1 LVKPFDVALFATF
14 ANLKGGVGKTTCAI
28 LAANAFS
35 QTPFNLRVALVDCD
49 LQKSAVRL
57 RLLDLEDFDG
67 VLPYDVLD
75 WNIPTFEARAQELN
89 DNFDLVL
96 VDVAGTFDDG
106 ILRIINYLDAV
117 YIPVTGGNF
126 ALEASLSYLRELLAF
141 KAQRAA
147 EGRPL
152 KIYAFANMERTGT
165 RNTRFLSD
173 ELDRLRSY
181 LDVPI
186 LSAGLKDLNAYRD
199 ADSLTTI
206 YRTSPTDPAGLN
218 FAAWIEALYKTFGQ

>member
-1 LVKPFDVALFATF
+1 MALFATF
-14 ANLKGGVGKTTCAI
+14 ANLKGGVGKTTCTI
-28 LAANAFS
+28 LAANAYS

-126 ALEASLSYLRELLAF
+126 GLEASLSYLREVLAF
-141 KAQRAA
+141 KAQRDQ

-152 KIYAFANMERTGT
+152 KVYAFANMQRERT
-165 RNTRFLSD
+165 RNAAFLAD
-173 ELDRLRSY
+173 ELARVRAY

-199 ADSLTTI
+199 ADTLTTL
-206 YRTSPTDPAGLN
+206 YSTTPTDPAGLN
-218 FAAWIEALYKTFGQ
+218 FSAWIEALYKTFQR